1 MGSGDGVGVGVRVG
15 VGVGVGV
22 GIGEGVGVTCGDTFQ
37 IHVCISVPFSFV
49 ATADTFHIPTA
60 AFVFV

>member
-1 MGSGDGVGVGVRVG
+1 MGSGDGVGVGVR
-15 VGVGVGV
+15 VGV

-49 ATADTFHIPTA
+49 ATADTFHVPTA